1 MNIAMILE
9 MAADALGDR
18 LAYGTRAD
26 GLSYE
31 GLRQAARA
39 ASPSGSTAPAPSAW
53 RSWSPTRRSCPPRCS
68 APRGPG

>member
-31 GLRQAARA
+31 GLRAAARGIA
-39 ASPSGSTAPAPSAW
+39 DRVEIGRAHV
-53 RSWSPTRRSCPPRCS
+53 
-68 APRGPG
+68 